1 MTKLNSITDSL
12 AGRAAMLG
20 GATFAAAGITSLI
33 HSQRHA
39 GSRVIGLA
47 GHLVLSLFVVA
58 LISIAPSL
66 IALARR
72 ARPGIAQKAGP
83 AAAAGTVLLGLATT
97 TSVVNGRDLGLFTVV
112 APLTNAAWLFGS
124 VIIAVSLKRAG
135 SVPTASAIGLPLTW
149 VATIPLSTFGGSLI
163 AGAYFLTTGYLLTN
177 HAIERQANRI
187 VAPARA

>member
-1 MTKLNSITDSL
+1 MTKLYSIRDSV
-12 AGRAAMLG
+12 AGRAEMFG
-20 GATFAAAGITSLI
+20 GAAFGAAGITGLI

-39 GSRVIGLA
+39 GDRVIGLA
-47 GHLVLSLFVVA
+47 GHLVLSFFLIA

-83 AAAAGTVLLGLATT
+83 VAAAGTALLGVTT
-97 TSVVNGRDLGLFTVV
+97 ITSVVNGRDLGLFTVI

-135 SVPTASAIGLPLTW
+135 TVPTAIAVGLPLTW
-149 VATIPLSTFGGSLI
+149 VATVPLSTFGGSLL
-163 AGAYFLTTGYLLTN
+163 AGAYFLASGHLLAN
-177 HAIERQANRI
+177 DAIERRPDRI
-187 VAPARA
+187 VAQAPA